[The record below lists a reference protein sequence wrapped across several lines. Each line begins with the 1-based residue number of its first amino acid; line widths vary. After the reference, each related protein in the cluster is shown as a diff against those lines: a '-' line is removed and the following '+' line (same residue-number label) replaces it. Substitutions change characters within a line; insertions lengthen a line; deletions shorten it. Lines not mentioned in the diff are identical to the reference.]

1 MFGRIEASLGPV
13 WGQSG
18 PVWGQSGPVWR
29 QSGTSLGPVRAS
41 LGLVWGQ
48 SGPVWEPGGQS
59 GASLGAVRAIRAP
72 REAQTCEC
80 DQTRARGAQ
89 ERPGTS
95 QEQLRSDRRRFR
107 AKPVF
112 GRGQGFPTSVRQS
125 HALHPPPILGSGGLG
140 KKKEKIHVYILL
152 RESSC
157 RRLLAAA
164 ADPLVLVTLLRDG
177 GNLVRGGR
185 GGVRERAQQEPEAA
199 RGTRAQQKREVARR
213 SPGGAQDEPRRSQ
226 KSHGSP
232 GGA

>member
-1 MFGRIEASLGPV
+1 MISDGFGQKPFS
-13 WGQSG
+13 
-18 PVWGQSGPVWR
+18 
-29 QSGTSLGPVRAS
+29 
-41 LGLVWGQ
+41 
-48 SGPVWEPGGQS
+48 
-59 GASLGAVRAIRAP
+59 GAVRVF
-72 REAQTCEC
+72 Q
-80 DQTRARGAQ
+80 
-89 ERPGTS
+89 
-95 QEQLRSDRRRFR
+95 RRC
-107 AKPVF
+107 ANHMHC
-112 GRGQGFPTSVRQS
+112 T
-125 HALHPPPILGSGGLG
+125 PPLFWVLEGWE
-140 KKKEKIHVYILL
+140 KKEKIHVYILL

-199 RGTRAQQKREVARR
+199 RGTRAQQKRGVARR